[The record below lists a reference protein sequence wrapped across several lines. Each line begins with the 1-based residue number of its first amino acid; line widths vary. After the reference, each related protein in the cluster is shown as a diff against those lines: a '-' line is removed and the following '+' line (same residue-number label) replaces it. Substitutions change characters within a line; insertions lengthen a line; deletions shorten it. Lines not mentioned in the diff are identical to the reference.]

1 MGPYLSPGVYVEE
14 VPSAVRPI
22 AGVGTSTA
30 GFIGIVPDTVA
41 MPLKP
46 DSTTDRYPV
55 AASARAIRVTNWE
68 EFKNNFG
75 DFQDVNKVLAHAV
88 YGFFNNGGG
97 ACFVAR
103 VTDTKEY
110 GAALDEFKKEDEIA
124 IVAIPGAT
132 DQATQEKILAH
143 CESLKDRFAILD
155 GMQKPASLSKA
166 DISGG
171 LRNAIDGYGAIYFP
185 WIKVQ
190 DPVSNTEIPVP
201 PSGHIAGIYARSDA
215 ERGVHKAPA
224 NEVIRGALSV
234 EHKLSREIQDPL
246 NQASINVIRAFNG
259 NMTIWGARTW
269 ADTGV
274 DPEWKY
280 ISTRR
285 LFNFLRE
292 SIEEG
297 TRWVVFEPNDKSLW
311 QKIRRNISGFLTT
324 VWRDGALFGATPEE
338 AFYVKCDETINT
350 EDVRNLGQVIT
361 EIGVKIV
368 NPAEFVIFRISQW
381 AGTPA

>member
-55 AASARAIRVTNWE
+55 AASAKAVRVTNWE

-103 VTDTKEY
+103 VTDAKDYE
-110 GAALDEFKKEDEIA
+110 AALDEFRKEDEIA
-124 IVAIPGAT
+124 IVAIPGVTNMAI
-132 DQATQEKILAH
+132 QEKILIH
-143 CESLKDRFAILD
+143 CESMKDRFAILD
-155 GMQKPASLSKA
+155 GVQKPASLSKA

-224 NEVIRGALSV
+224 NEVIRGALNV
-234 EHKLSREIQDPL
+234 EHKLSREMQDPL
-246 NQASINVIRAFNG
+246 NQSSINVIRAFNG

-324 VWRDGALFGATPEE
+324 VWRDGALFGATAEE

-368 NPAEFVIFRISQW
+368 NPAEFVVFRISQW
-381 AGTPA
+381 TGTPA